1 MRVQLFILLLALG
14 AVSANT
20 PQHPDVIKQMHD
32 FIGGFGSLGQQGMGG
47 LGSLGQQ
54 GMGGLG
60 SLGQQGMGDLGSLFS
75 QIMQSWNSMFGQ
87 LTGSGGDMF
96 NNILGILKSLIDTF
110 FSTMGSLGN
119 GARNQMNGMLS
130 NTGTVFASSLKMKL
144 NPEKNNK
151 KLKQEILA
159 AKKVMETKHANH
171 QQLYKA
177 LQTKAPQLSAAVMHA
192 YNNAHKEVQKHM
204 KTMNPE
210 AKKSVQKMHLMMQKA
225 GFDIGGLISSM
236 MGMLGN
242 FDISSI
248 MGTAMSLMSNMM
260 GMIKPLLGM
269 FQG

>member
-1 MRVQLFILLLALG
+1 LALG

-20 PQHPDVIKQMHD
+20 PQHPNVIKQMHD
-32 FIGGFGSLGQQGMGG
+32 LFGSFGSMGQQGMGG

-54 GMGGLG
+54 GMGSLG
-60 SLGQQGMGDLGSLFS
+60 SLGQQGLGSLGPLLS
-75 QIMQSWNSMFGQ
+75 QIMQSWSSMFGQ
-87 LTGSGGDMF
+87 LPGQLSNGGGAMF
-96 NNILGILKSLIDTF
+96 SNILGILKSLIDTF
-110 FSTMGSLGN
+110 FSTMGSLSG
-119 GARNQMNGMLS
+119 GSLNQMNGMLS
-130 NTGTVFASSLKMKL
+130 STGTVFASNLKMKL
-144 NPEKNNK
+144 NPEKNDK

-248 MGTAMSLMSNMM
+248 MSTMMSLMSNMM